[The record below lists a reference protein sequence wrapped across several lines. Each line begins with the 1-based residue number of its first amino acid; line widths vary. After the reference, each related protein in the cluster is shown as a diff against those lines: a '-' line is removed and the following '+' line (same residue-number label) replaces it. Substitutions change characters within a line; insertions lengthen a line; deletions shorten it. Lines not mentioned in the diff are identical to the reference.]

1 MYSIGG
7 YLLMGKYPD
16 NILDTIRPLR
26 AEIDL
31 DAFAFTMQ
39 SIKKRVGEDR
49 HVYAVVKANAYGHGV
64 LPIIP
69 TLLENGADG
78 LCVAIIHE
86 AIEIRNAGF
95 TDVPILILGYTE
107 PILAAD
113 VVKYDLDQTVFT
125 YDFAKALS
133 DEAVKQ
139 GKTAH
144 VHIKADTGMGRIGFL
159 PTEES
164 LDTIE
169 KSSNCLTLNLPGFSP
184 TLPKQTMPISP
195 TLKCNGNATISS
207 WMVLKN
213 VA

>member
-1 MYSIGG
+1 
-7 YLLMGKYPD
+7 MGKYPD

-95 TDVPILILGYTE
+95 TDVPILILGYTD

-113 VVKYDLDQTVFT
+113 VV
-125 YDFAKALS
+125 
-133 DEAVKQ
+133 
-139 GKTAH
+139 
-144 VHIKADTGMGRIGFL
+144 
-159 PTEES
+159 
-164 LDTIE
+164 
-169 KSSNCLTLNLPGFSP
+169 
-184 TLPKQTMPISP
+184 
-195 TLKCNGNATISS
+195 
-207 WMVLKN
+207 
-213 VA
+213 